1 MRLAF
6 SCRKCYRRSTV
17 PITYPS
23 RAEAKDVLGDE
34 FMQTCCS
41 HCGYTEEKH
50 LNDIYAIADW
60 RIYLI
65 GGVVVSLISLLMVFL
80 LLYLVGIFI
89 FFVYM
94 LVALIL
100 SFPILLWK
108 WQNNKAHKF
117 NLNRIERN
125 VR

>member
-23 RAEAKDVLGDE
+23 REEAKDVLGSA
-34 FMQTCCS
+34 FMQTSCS
-41 HCGYTEEKH
+41 HCGHTEEKH

-60 RIYLI
+60 RVYLLGGAVAALI
-65 GGVVVSLISLLMVFL
+65 GLGLVL
-80 LLYLVGIFI
+80 LLLHLAGILI

-94 LVALIL
+94 KIALVL

-108 WQNNKAHKF
+108 WQNNQAHKF